1 MRKPMIFCF
10 KYGGK
15 RFIAVKKFGAIWLVN
30 KHKSKIAFDNAYQKL
45 AIIFQLNSQFF
56 NISDLI

>member
-1 MRKPMIFCF
+1 MIFCF

-45 AIIFQLNSQFF
+45 AIIFQLNSYFF